1 MKYCV
6 YQLSSS
12 NGLVYFGMT
21 SCPERRKYQ
30 HDIGHGACTSKKL
43 YEDGGVVEMKV
54 LDKFD
59 KDYLA
64 LEEERY
70 YINNYICV
78 NQNGKGVP
86 KRIVSREMLDKNNK
100 RLSEK
105 IKCDNCGTTST
116 RRHLAQHK
124 QTMKCKKFNKS
135 SSSSSLI
142 TSFFQPIS
150 LQEVTCSH

>member
-12 NGLVYFGMT
+12 NGLVYFGKT
-21 SCPERRKYQ
+21 TCPKRRKYQ
-30 HDIGHGACTSKKL
+30 HDIGHTACTSKKL
-43 YEDGGVVEMKV
+43 YKDGGVVEMKV
-54 LDKFD
+54 LDEFD
-59 KDYLA
+59 EDYLA
-64 LEEERY
+64 LEQERY
-70 YINNYICV
+70 YINKYNCV

-105 IKCDNCGTTST
+105 IKCDICGTSST

-124 QTMKCKKFNKS
+124 QSIKCKNFNKS

-150 LQEVTCSH
+150 LQEATCSH